1 MRPGG
6 AAQARGLPQLP
17 PAPGGLL
24 LLADELP
31 DGAVPVLWLVAA
43 LPVAADAP
51 PPGALLAPADAA
63 GVASP
68 PAGAAAA
75 APGPA
80 PSGSGGSGRR
90 PGSGVR
96 SRGSASRFMSVRGGR
111 ISGGGSHPAPRRGV
125 SASPAPGP

>member
-68 PAGAAAA
+68 PAGAGAAA
-75 APGPA
+75 SSCA
-80 PSGSGGSGRR
+80 GGAGAGAS
-90 PGSGVR
+90 
-96 SRGSASRFMSVRGGR
+96 GSAS
-111 ISGGGSHPAPRRGV
+111 P
-125 SASPAPGP
+125 